1 MKMAAPARA
10 AKAPTPAELVDKIC
24 KDIDVAELRLA
35 QCLRSQA
42 EYAERSVTDPAVM
55 KDYAEAT
62 RSVGL
67 VRDEIGRLKIAL
79 AGAQERARQ
88 QEAERIAREQ
98 SALIERI
105 EKKAAERDKLGA
117 ELAAAV
123 KIMDEAFRKLITLG
137 RDIAAAWPLGVH
149 DGSACVLT
157 PGAITRALQHEI
169 FRVGSRPHL
178 LGGQDQPD
186 ALVHL
191 PGGMSPTLEFIN
203 QPDKVTP
210 LVETLAQASR
220 YLSEIMRTG
229 KATAPAATNGAQV
242 EQRQLTAAESKLASL
257 HRRQSELAS
266 LPSPTAQQETEYT
279 AVVAEVAKIATAIE
293 AEKAGAQS

>member
-149 DGSACVLT
+149 DGPACVLT

-203 QPDKVTP
+203 QPNKVTP

-220 YLSEIMRTG
+220 YLSQSMRSG
-229 KATAPAATNGAQV
+229 KVTAFATNGAQV
-242 EQRQLTAAESKLASL
+242 EQRPRTDAEMRFAAL
-257 HRRQSELAS
+257 HKRQAELAEK
-266 LPSPTAQQETEYT
+266 PDADAEYA
-279 AVVAEVAKIATAIE
+279 AVVKEIAALGVEIE
-293 AEKAGAQS
+293 AEKGAQHNV